1 MKIWNQSS
9 KDNDSAIDYFL
20 SSEDIVLDQELFLYD
35 IQASIAHA
43 HELQAINILTKTETK
58 KIISSLR
65 KLAKLFQTKKFN
77 YERKL
82 RFITKLLYSVR
93 GL

>member
-20 SSEDIVLDQELFLYD
+20 SSEDIVLDQELFLHD

-43 HELQAINILTKTETK
+43 HELAKINILNKLETK
-58 KIISSLR
+58 KISSSKKAWKIIS
-65 KLAKLFQTKKFN
+65 N
-77 YERKL
+77 
-82 RFITKLLYSVR
+82 
-93 GL
+93 